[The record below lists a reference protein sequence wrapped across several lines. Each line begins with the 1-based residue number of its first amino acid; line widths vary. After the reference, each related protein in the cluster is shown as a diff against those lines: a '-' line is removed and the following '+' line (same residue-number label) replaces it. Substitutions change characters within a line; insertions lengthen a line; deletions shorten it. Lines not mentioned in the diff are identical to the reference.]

1 MNIKMQIKK
10 FLRKLTYKKLKD
22 KFNKTLNNQIIVS
35 INKIILVRTQINYNL
50 LISCKIILI

>member
-10 FLRKLTYKKLKD
+10 FLRKLKYKKLKD